1 MSIHYLAIGHL
12 TRDLTADGA
21 RLGGTVAFA
30 ALTARAMGYGPGIV
44 TSFGQEAPLSALA
57 GIALHQKTAP
67 HTTTFENR
75 YQNGARLQFLRGR
88 AADLAADD
96 VPTEWLRAPLIH
108 LAPVAREVDQGLTAA
123 FPGAYIGLTPQGWLR
138 EWDEAGRVT
147 TGTDGDRLMQT
158 LAATTATVLSLEDVG
173 SDWAVIESW
182 ARQAPVLAVT
192 RGKEGATVFVR
203 QAGAR
208 DFKAPPQREVDPTG
222 AGDIFAAAFFIH
234 HYETGDPWAAARVAN
249 HIASI
254 SVTRVGLEGVPT
266 TEDVG
271 LARLRAETT

>member
-30 ALTARAMGYGPGIV
+30 ALTARAMGYVPGIV
-44 TSFGQEAPLSALA
+44 TSFGADAPLSALA

-67 HTTTFENR
+67 HTTTFENL
-75 YQNGARLQFLRGR
+75 YQDAARSQFLRAR

-96 VPTEWLRAPLIH
+96 VPIEWLRAPLIH
-108 LAPVAREVDQGLTAA
+108 LAPLAREVEPSLTGA

-138 EWDEAGRVT
+138 AWDGAGRVT
-147 TGTDGDRLMQT
+147 TRMDSDRLEQA
-158 LAATTATVLSLEDVG
+158 LSATTATVLSVEDVG
-173 SDWAVIESW
+173 GDWAVIERW
-182 ARQAPVLAVT
+182 ARLAPVLAVT

-203 QAGAR
+203 EAGAR
-208 DFKAPPQREVDPTG
+208 DFEAPPQREVDPTG

-234 HYETGDPWAAARVAN
+234 HYETSDPWAAARVAN
-249 HIASI
+249 HIASV

-266 TEDVG
+266 AEDVG
-271 LARLRAETT
+271 LARLKAETP

>member
-21 RLGGTVAFA
+21 RLGGTVAYA
-30 ALTARAMGYGPGIV
+30 ALTAQAMGYAPGIV
-44 TSFGQEAPLSALA
+44 TSFGADAPLSALT
-57 GIALHQKTAP
+57 GIALRNKTAP
-67 HTTTFENR
+67 HTTTFENQ
-75 YQNGARLQFLRGR
+75 YQAGARTQFLRAR
-88 AADLAADD
+88 AADLSGDD

-108 LAPVAREVDQGLTAA
+108 LAPLAREFHPELAGT
-123 FPGAYIGLTPQGWLR
+123 FPGTYVGLTPQGWLR
-138 EWDEAGRVT
+138 EWDDAGRVT
-147 TGTDGDRLMQT
+147 TRTDRDGLAPG

-173 SDWAVIESW
+173 GDWTVIERW
-182 ARQAPVLAVT
+182 ARMATVLAVT

-203 QAGAR
+203 NQGAR
-208 DFKAPPQREVDPTG
+208 DFEAPPQHEVDPTG

-254 SVTRVGLEGVPT
+254 SVTRVGLDGVPT
-266 TEDVG
+266 AEDVG
-271 LARLRAETT
+271 LARLRGERP